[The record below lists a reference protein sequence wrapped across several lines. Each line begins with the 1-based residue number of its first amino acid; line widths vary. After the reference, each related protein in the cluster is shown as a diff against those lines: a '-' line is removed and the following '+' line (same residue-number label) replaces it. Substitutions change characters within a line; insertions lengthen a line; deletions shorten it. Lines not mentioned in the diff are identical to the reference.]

1 VSTVLRHNKP
11 LVPIGNGEAALLAPQ
26 RRWSAQMTMQMFRWL
41 MLVPLLAFMPM
52 YIFVGIVPVG
62 SLLIEATAAAWM
74 SVQMGQRFLWGYLIL
89 SAISVG
95 LCVAIAWACARLVY
109 WFHGRSRDLIGAA
122 VLLAP
127 LALGAL
133 PIYGVSVH
141 GPAILENAFDVYA
154 RYLTRGSL

>member
-1 VSTVLRHNKP
+1 MR
-11 LVPIGNGEAALLAPQ
+11 
-26 RRWSAQMTMQMFRWL
+26 MQTFRWL
-41 MLVPLLAFMPM
+41 MLVPLLAFTPM
-52 YIFVGIVPVG
+52 YILVGIVPVG
-62 SLLIEATAAAWM
+62 SLLIEGMASAWT
-74 SVQMGQRFLWGYLIL
+74 SVQTGQRFLWGYLIL

-95 LCVAIAWACARLVY
+95 LCVAIASVCARLVY
-109 WFHGRSRDLIGAA
+109 WFQGRSRDLIGAA

-141 GPAILENAFDVYA
+141 GSAIRENAFDVYA